1 MNYRDAIVWNKAMR
15 LAEIVCRQTTD
26 LPASERFGIR
36 LQLTRAA
43 VSIPSNIAE
52 GWSRESRKEKQQ
64 FLAIAHGSL
73 AELHTQLLLCQRLNW
88 LAEHDLQEAM
98 SLITELSKMLTHLR
112 RRLRQPPNVLIGS
125 RAQAATGS

>member
-15 LAEIVCRQTTD
+15 LAEIVCRQTAD